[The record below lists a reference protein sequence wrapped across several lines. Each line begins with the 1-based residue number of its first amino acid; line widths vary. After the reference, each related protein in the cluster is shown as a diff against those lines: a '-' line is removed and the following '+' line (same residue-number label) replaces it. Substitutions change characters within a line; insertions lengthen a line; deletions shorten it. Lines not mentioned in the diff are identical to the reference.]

1 MEEVEIINERE
12 INPMLDRRLVPL
24 VRAHLKELGW
34 NVRETFEWER
44 REIDGRITKGK
55 DVTIV
60 NFAKQEERMY
70 GYWVHPDG
78 KFECMLFSITYEY
91 ERVDRVRKVIE
102 KDDPDPIDRFAYQ
115 LVSA

>member
-1 MEEVEIINERE
+1 MEEVEMINERE

-34 NVRETFEWER
+34 NVEETFEWEQR
-44 REIDGRITKGK
+44 AIDGGIIKGK
-55 DVTIV
+55 DVSII
-60 NFAKQEERMY
+60 NLGRQEERMY

-78 KFECMLFSITYEY
+78 KFECKLFSVTYEY
-91 ERVDRVRKVIE
+91 DRIDRIGKVIE
-102 KDDPDPIDRFAYQ
+102 KDDPDPIDRLAYQ